1 MQQDPLIVIVG
12 VCASG
17 KTTLAKGLREL
28 GYQVRTFAQEHS
40 VSRRLWQR
48 LDPDL
53 LIVLECSYE
62 TIRRRKRISWGRDRY
77 RRQLALLSNARAYA
91 DLVVRTDGFSPGQ
104 LVDYVHRRLRELG
117 IGGSEH
123 GG

>member
-17 KTTLAKGLREL
+17 KTTLARGLREL

-77 RRQLALLSNARAYA
+77 
-91 DLVVRTDGFSPGQ
+91 
-104 LVDYVHRRLRELG
+104 
-117 IGGSEH
+117 GGSWPYFPMP
-123 GG
+123 GPTLTLL